1 MRELNMHEIE
11 DVSGGILPVLI
22 GILAFEWYE
31 AGHIRSFIDGV
42 LDGADR

>member
-31 AGHIRSFIDGV
+31 AGQIRSFIDGV
-42 LDGADR
+42 LDGANR

>member
-42 LDGADR
+42 LDGANR